1 MKMKNTF
8 CVILGLIMI
17 LSLVSCAPTQTEPT
31 ASEAAP
37 TSKPATESAA
47 PTVAAT
53 AATSGPASGGTLNLG
68 VVAEASSL
76 LWINLNHPVEAV
88 QGMPFYEALLRIN
101 ENGEPEPYLCKT
113 FTPDADALTYTVE
126 LKEGITFQ
134 DGTPLNA
141 EAAVWSLQ
149 MYKERGRKTTA
160 LMPNI
165 ESFEVTG
172 EYTFVIH
179 MTKWDSTVP
188 YSLAREAGYMFS
200 KDAWDKNGEEYCA
213 QHPVGTGP
221 FIMTDW
227 KMDVS
232 KTYEKYADYWQGE
245 PLLDEI
251 VVTIYADSLVAQAA
265 LESGEMDVF
274 FSVDYGLVN
283 TLASK
288 GFGVSTGVVMASIPL
303 LCYNSVNPDD
313 VFHDVK
319 VRQAISHAID
329 QAGIDDSIYY
339 GYTIPTNQ
347 FAGPSSVYYSN
358 EVVGYDYN
366 PALAK
371 ELLAAAGYPNGFET
385 TLEVKNEPT
394 LVAIAT
400 AIQAQLAEVDVDVE
414 IIVVDAADYGV
425 ALTGWE
431 SGMLMHPSSL
441 PTDIVQQAA
450 SMWIQGLSGICLG
463 LTSIVRPDDVNQYI
477 TDAVSAKTEL
487 EKQELMKKAQVSMI
501 DEWAMYWPLGVGYN
515 TFVKGSRVHDDGIN
529 DIIYYQGTL
538 WKAWVE

>member
-1 MKMKNTF
+1 
-8 CVILGLIMI
+8 
-17 LSLVSCAPTQTEPT
+17 
-31 ASEAAP
+31 
-37 TSKPATESAA
+37 
-47 PTVAAT
+47 
-53 AATSGPASGGTLNLG
+53 
-68 VVAEASSL
+68 
-76 LWINLNHPVEAV
+76 
-88 QGMPFYEALLRIN
+88 
-101 ENGEPEPYLCKT
+101 
-113 FTPDADALTYTVE
+113 

-149 MYKERGRKTTA
+149 MYKDNGRKTTA

-179 MTKWDSTVP
+179 MSKWDSTVP

-200 KDAWDKNGEEYCA
+200 KDAWEQNGEEYCA

-221 FIMTDW
+221 FMLTDW

-232 KTYEKYADYWQGE
+232 KTYEKYTDYWQGE

-283 TLASK
+283 TLESK
-288 GFGVSTGVVMASIPL
+288 GFKVSTGVVMANIPL

-313 VFHDVK
+313 VLHDVK
-319 VRQAISHAID
+319 VRQALSHAID
-329 QAGIDDSIYY
+329 QQGINEAIYY
-339 GYTIPTNQ
+339 GYNLPTNQ
-347 FAGPSSVYYSN
+347 FAGTTSVYYSDD
-358 EVVGYDYN
+358 VVGYDYD

-371 ELLAAAGYPNGFET
+371 ELLAAAGYPDGFET
-385 TLEVKNEPT
+385 TLEIKNEPT

-425 ALTGWE
+425 ALTGWD

-463 LTSIVRPDDVNQYI
+463 LTSIVRPDNVHEYI
-477 TDAVSAKTEL
+477 TEAVSAKTEA
-487 EKQELMKKAQVSMI
+487 EKQELMQKAQVAMI
-501 DEWAMYWPLGVGYN
+501 DEWAMFWPLGVGYN

-538 WKAWVE
+538 WKAWVEE